1 MTARWALPRRGMI
14 AAAAALLVALGVAL
28 APGKASA
35 ETIKIGVITDRV
47 GGAKFWA
54 TAIGQGIQMGTEE
67 INKKGGVLGKKIE
80 LLWEDDQNKP
90 DVSAT
95 KARKLIEAGVVFIMS
110 ITSSPVTQQAQ
121 TATAAAKMPHMTPA
135 NSADYLTK
143 KLKNPYFWQTGPLG
157 STQIKTLMAYTKKR
171 NYKRVAIVTDN
182 TGLGTF
188 LAKIFKGNL
197 EKAGIT
203 VVAHQ
208 VIERGSTD
216 AVAQLQKVR
225 AAKPQA
231 IFHAGIAVPEMALF
245 FRAYHQLGLKQ
256 PIMGSFNLSV
266 PAYLKV
272 VPGMLEGVAFIDAM
286 DPDKKEAKAFI
297 AKYKAKYGK
306 TPFALPA
313 YGYDGIHLIAD
324 AIKRAGS
331 TDKAKIRAAM
341 QSIDNWVGV
350 LGAKGTSISFKSGR
364 AGFSQEGAVVR
375 IIKNNTHGPAVF
387 SGTK

>member
-1 MTARWALPRRGMI
+1 MI
-14 AAAAALLVALGVAL
+14 ALREMTRRAILAVSFVILGAAMI
-28 APGKASA
+28 PGAVSA
-35 ETIKIGVITDRV
+35 ETVKIGVITDRV

-54 TAIGQGIQMGTEE
+54 KAIGQGIQMGTDE
-67 INKKGGVLGKKIE
+67 INAKGGVLGRKIE

-95 KARKLIEAGVVFIMS
+95 KARKLIEAGVVFILS

-143 KLKNPYFWQTGPLG
+143 KLDNPYFWQTGPLG
-157 STQIKTLMAYTKKR
+157 STQIQTLMAYSKKR
-171 NYKRVAIVTDN
+171 AFKRVAIVTDN

-188 LAKIFKGNL
+188 LAKIFKANL
-197 EKAGIT
+197 EKGGVKI
-203 VVAHQ
+203 VAQQ

-225 AAKPQA
+225 AGKPDA
-231 IFHAGIAVPEMALF
+231 IYHAGIAVPEMALF
-245 FRAYHQLGLKQ
+245 FRAYHQLGMKQ
-256 PIMGSFNLSV
+256 PILGSFNLSV

-286 DPDKKEAKAFI
+286 DPDKKESKVFI
-297 AKYKAKYGK
+297 TKYKKKYGK

-313 YGYDGIHLIAD
+313 YGYDGIHMVTD
-324 AIKRAGS
+324 AIRRAGS
-331 TDKAKIRAAM
+331 LDKAKIRTAM
-341 QSIDNWVGV
+341 QAMSGYVGV
-350 LGAKGTSISFKSGR
+350 LGAKGTTIGFAKGR
-364 AGFSQEGAVVR
+364 AGFPKEGAVVR
-375 IIKNNTHGPAVF
+375 VIKNNTHGPVVF